1 MPDTSTPCAQ
11 GDGCAAQRSGGADN
25 ARVGEQ
31 NGRSR
36 LTARAVRR
44 IRQAV
49 RDGAEQ
55 KDLAEAY
62 GVHHSAIWQ
71 AVHRRTW
78 KHVA

>member
-1 MPDTSTPCAQ
+1 MPDTPTPCAQ
-11 GDGCAAQRSGGADN
+11 ADRNGALGSDGPDK
-25 ARVGEQ
+25 ARIGEQ
-31 NGRSR
+31 NGRAR

-49 RDGAEQ
+49 KDGAEQ

-71 AVHRRTW
+71 AVNRRTW
-78 KHVA
+78 QHVA